1 MTEETEEA
9 QEVQETQENQSE
21 ETEETTSHNSLYT
34 WGTGRRKT
42 SVARVRV
49 TSDGEGGIL
58 VNNQN
63 YEEYFDNLQEHVAV
77 EAPLRDTDRLGDY
90 TIYVNCQGGG
100 KTGQAEAITLGIA
113 RALVKEEPDL
123 EDKLRSKGHLTRDPR
138 MKERKKYGKRKARR
152 GQQYS
157 KR

>member
-1 MTEETEEA
+1 MAEKTQDTETTEEQEEA
-9 QEVQETQENQSE
+9 SPNSGANDSE
-21 ETEETTSHNSLYT
+21 YT

-42 SVARVRV
+42 SVARVRMKRN
-49 TSDGEGGIL
+49 GEGGIT
-58 VNNQN
+58 VNSQD
-63 YEEYFDNLQEHVAV
+63 YDEYFDNLHEHVSV

-90 TIYVNCQGGG
+90 TVFVNCQGGG

-113 RALVKEEPDL
+113 RALAKTEPEL
-123 EDKLRSKGHLTRDPR
+123 EDTLREKDHLTRDPR
-138 MKERKKYGKRKARR
+138 MKERKKYGRRKARR